1 MQQVNKNQKQY
12 DTNLPWV
19 EKYRPKNIDDVL
31 HPPIT
36 KFIND
41 LMNNDFLPHM
51 VFYGVAGTGK
61 TSTIFAIANE
71 YFQGEASKYV
81 LELNAS
87 DDRGI
92 SVVRSQIKEFCQLQ
106 IIKKQGINIK
116 YKLVI
121 LDEADALTDDAQGA
135 LRRIIETYTFNTRFC
150 LICNYLSKLI
160 DAILSRSLVIIF
172 PKISNKVM
180 KEAITK
186 ISKKENIKLSPE
198 QIRNI
203 IFTSN
208 GDLRKGINLLQNMC
222 LSDNYSA
229 IELQLSSIIKI
240 IDYIKENTLL
250 DSYNEFIKI
259 RNIENFSISDFLNK
273 LLNYILENY
282 IDNPN
287 INKCIIQ
294 LAQIEKNALIGSIE
308 KIHICA
314 IISTLKEFFSN

>member
-1 MQQVNKNQKQY
+1 MQSNR
-12 DTNLPWV
+12 DNLPWV
-19 EKYRPKNIDDVL
+19 EKYRPKNINDVL

-41 LMNNDFLPHM
+41 LMTNDYLPHM
-51 VFYGVAGTGK
+51 IFYGVAGTGK

-71 YFQGEASKYV
+71 YFKGEASKYV

-106 IIKKQGINIK
+106 IIKKPEINIK

-150 LICNYLSKLI
+150 LICNYLSRLI

-172 PKISNKVM
+172 PKISDKIM
-180 KEAITK
+180 TEAITK
-186 ISKKENIKLSPE
+186 ISVNENLKLSKE
-198 QIRNI
+198 QLKNI
-203 IFTSN
+203 IFSSN
-208 GDLRKGINLLQNMC
+208 GDLRKGINLLQNMS
-222 LSDNYSA
+222 LSDNF
-229 IELQLSSIIKI
+229 SSIGLQVTSIKYI
-240 IDYIKENTLL
+240 LDYVKKHNVKE
-250 DSYNEFIKI
+250 SYDELSKL
-259 RNIENFSISDFLNK
+259 RLVENFSMSDFLNK
-273 LLNYILENY
+273 LLNYLLENY
-282 IDNPN
+282 ITNSK
-287 INKCIIQ
+287 INKCIVN
-294 LAQIEKNALIGSIE
+294 LATIERNLLVGSIE

-314 IISTLKEFFSN
+314 ILSTLIDFQTA

>member
-1 MQQVNKNQKQY
+1 MQGKTQKQH
-12 DTNLPWV
+12 DNNLPWV
-19 EKYRPKNIDDVL
+19 EKYRPKNINDVL

-41 LMNNDFLPHM
+41 LMTNDFLPHM
-51 VFYGVAGTGK
+51 IFYGVAGTGK

-92 SVVRSQIKEFCQLQ
+92 SIVRSQIKEFCQLQ
-106 IIKKQGINIK
+106 IIKKPGINIK

-160 DAILSRSLVIIF
+160 DAISSRSLVIIF
-172 PKISNKVM
+172 PKISNKIM
-180 KEAITK
+180 KEALTK
-186 ISKKENIKLSPE
+186 ISKKENIKLTPE

-203 IFTSN
+203 IFSSS
-208 GDLRKGINLLQNMC
+208 GDLRKGINLLQNMS
-222 LSDNYSA
+222 LSDNYSS
-229 IELQLSSIIKI
+229 IELQLTSITEIFE
-240 IDYIKENTLL
+240 YIKKNTMI
-250 DSYNEFIKI
+250 DSYNKIINI

-282 IDNPN
+282 IDVPD
-287 INKCIIQ
+287 INKCIIK
-294 LAQIEKNALIGSIE
+294 LAQIEKNVLIGSIE

-314 IISTLKEFFSN
+314 IIAILKEFF

>member
-1 MQQVNKNQKQY
+1 M
-12 DTNLPWV
+12 DSIRDNLPWV
-19 EKYRPKNIDDVL
+19 EKYRPKNINDVL

-41 LMNNDFLPHM
+41 LMTNDYLPHM
-51 VFYGVAGTGK
+51 IFYGVAGTGK

-71 YFQGEASKYV
+71 YFKGEASKYV

-106 IIKKQGINIK
+106 IIKKPEINIK

-150 LICNYLSKLI
+150 LICNYLSRLI

-172 PKISNKVM
+172 PKISDKTM
-180 KEAITK
+180 TEAITK
-186 ISKKENIKLSPE
+186 ISTNENIKLTKD
-198 QIRNI
+198 QLRNI
-203 IFTSN
+203 IFSSN
-208 GDLRKGINLLQNMC
+208 GDLRKGINLLQNMS

-229 IELQLSSIIKI
+229 IGLQVVSVAHIV
-240 IDYIKENTLL
+240 DYVKSHNILE
-250 DSYNEFIKI
+250 SYNEICKI
-259 RNIENFSISDFLNK
+259 RLVENFYISDFLNK
-273 LLNYILENY
+273 LLYYLLENY
-282 IDNPN
+282 INNPKL
-287 INKCIIQ
+287 NKCIQ
-294 LAQIEKNALIGSIE
+294 KLATVERNVLIGSIE
-308 KIHICA
+308 KIHICS
-314 IISTLKEFFSN
+314 IISILKSIN

>member
-1 MQQVNKNQKQY
+1 MLSNR
-12 DTNLPWV
+12 DNLPWV
-19 EKYRPKNIDDVL
+19 EKYRPKNINDVL

-41 LMNNDFLPHM
+41 LMTNDYLPHM
-51 VFYGVAGTGK
+51 IFYGVAGTGK

-71 YFQGEASKYV
+71 YFKGEASKYV

-106 IIKKQGINIK
+106 IIKKPEINIK

-150 LICNYLSKLI
+150 LICNYLSRLI

-172 PKISNKVM
+172 PKISDKIM
-180 KEAITK
+180 TEAITK
-186 ISKKENIKLSPE
+186 ISVNENLKLSKE
-198 QIRNI
+198 QLKNI
-203 IFTSN
+203 IFSSN
-208 GDLRKGINLLQNMC
+208 GDLRKGINLLQNMS
-222 LSDNYSA
+222 LSDNF
-229 IELQLSSIIKI
+229 SSIGLQVTSIKYI
-240 IDYIKENTLL
+240 LDYVKKHNVKE
-250 DSYNEFIKI
+250 SYDELSKL
-259 RNIENFSISDFLNK
+259 RLVENFSMSDFLNK
-273 LLNYILENY
+273 LLNYLLENY
-282 IDNPN
+282 ITNSK
-287 INKCIIQ
+287 INKCIVN
-294 LAQIEKNALIGSIE
+294 LATIERNLLVGSIE

-314 IISTLKEFFSN
+314 ILSTLIDFQTA

>member
-1 MQQVNKNQKQY
+1 MNN
-12 DTNLPWV
+12 TNLPWV
-19 EKYRPKNIDDVL
+19 EKYRPKSINDVL

-41 LMNNDFLPHM
+41 LMTNDFFPHM
-51 VFYGVAGTGK
+51 IFYGIAGTGK
-61 TSTIFAIANE
+61 TSTIFAVANE
-71 YFQGEASKYV
+71 YFSGEASKYV

-106 IIKKQGINIK
+106 IITKPGINIK

-172 PKISNKVM
+172 PKISDKIM
-180 KEAITK
+180 KNAITN
-186 ISKKENIKLSPE
+186 ICKKENIELTND
-198 QIRNI
+198 QIKNI
-203 IFTSN
+203 IFISD
-208 GDLRKGINLLQNMC
+208 GDLRKGINLLQNMS
-222 LSDNYSA
+222 LSNNFLSFG
-229 IELQLSSIIKI
+229 LQLTSIKKI
-240 IDYIKENTLL
+240 IEYSKYNTIL
-250 DSYNEFIKI
+250 DIYNEFDKI
-259 RNIENFSISDFLNK
+259 RQKQNFSIPDFLNK
-273 LLNYILENY
+273 VLQYLLDTY
-282 IDNPN
+282 IDNPK
-287 INKCIIQ
+287 INNCIIK
-294 LAQIEKNALIGSIE
+294 LAQIEKNMLIGSIE

-314 IISTLKEFFSN
+314 IIATIKEFLL

>member
-1 MQQVNKNQKQY
+1 MQDN
-12 DTNLPWV
+12 NLPWV

-31 HPPIT
+31 HPPIVN
-36 KFIND
+36 FIKN
-41 LMNNDFLPHM
+41 LMTNDFFPHM
-51 VFYGVAGTGK
+51 IFYGVAGTGK

-71 YFQGEASKYV
+71 YFPDEAGKYI

-106 IIKKQGINIK
+106 IINKPGMNVK

-172 PKISNKVM
+172 PKITDKTM
-180 KEAITK
+180 KEAINK
-186 ISKKENIKLSPE
+186 ISKSENIKLSQE
-198 QIRNI
+198 QLKNI
-203 IFTSN
+203 IFSSN
-208 GDLRKGINLLQNMC
+208 GDLRKGINLLQNMS
-222 LSDNYSA
+222 LSDNFSS
-229 IELQLSSIIKI
+229 IGLQLSSIKHIYE
-240 IDYIKENTLL
+240 YIKDHT
-250 DSYNEFIKI
+250 IKESFDEIISI
-259 RNIENFSISDFLNK
+259 RKVENFSISDLLHK
-273 LLNYILENY
+273 LLQYMLEHYIT
-282 IDNPN
+282 NPR
-287 INKCIIQ
+287 INVAIIK
-294 LAQIEKNALIGSIE
+294 LAQIEKNVLIGSLE

-314 IISTLKEFFSN
+314 IIGTLQNLFN

>member
-1 MQQVNKNQKQY
+1 MESTK
-12 DTNLPWV
+12 DNLPWV
-19 EKYRPKNIDDVL
+19 EKYRPKNINEVL

-41 LMNNDFLPHM
+41 LMTNDYLPHM
-51 VFYGVAGTGK
+51 IFYGVAGTGK

-71 YFQGEASKYV
+71 YFKGEASKYV

-106 IIKKQGINIK
+106 IIKKPDIKIK

-150 LICNYLSKLI
+150 LICNYLSRLI

-172 PKISNKVM
+172 PKISDKTM
-180 KEAITK
+180 TEAITK
-186 ISKKENIKLSPE
+186 ISTNENIKLTKD
-198 QIRNI
+198 QLRNI
-203 IFTSN
+203 IFSSN
-208 GDLRKGINLLQNMC
+208 GDLRKGINLLQNMS

-229 IELQLSSIIKI
+229 VGLQVASVAHIV
-240 IDYIKENTLL
+240 DYVKTHNVQ
-250 DSYNEFIKI
+250 DSYNEICKV
-259 RNIENFSISDFLNK
+259 RLIENFSISDFLNK
-273 LLNYILENY
+273 LLYYLLENY
-282 IDNPN
+282 ITNPN
-287 INKCIIQ
+287 LNKCIQ
-294 LAQIEKNALIGSIE
+294 KLATIERNVLIGSIE

-314 IISTLKEFFSN
+314 IISILKVISH

>member
-1 MQQVNKNQKQY
+1 MYSKNNKTN
-12 DTNLPWV
+12 DNLPWV
-19 EKYRPKNIDDVL
+19 EKYRPKNINDVL

-41 LMNNDFLPHM
+41 LMTNDFLPHM
-51 VFYGVAGTGK
+51 IFYGVAGTGK

-71 YFQGEASKYV
+71 YFQGEANKYV

-106 IIKKQGINIK
+106 IIKKPGINIK

-172 PKISNKVM
+172 PKISSKTM
-180 KEAITK
+180 KEALTK
-186 ISKKENIKLSPE
+186 ISKKENIKLTTD
-198 QIRNI
+198 QLKNI
-203 IFTSN
+203 IFSSN
-208 GDLRKGINLLQNMC
+208 GDLRKGINLLQNMS
-222 LSDNYSA
+222 LSDNFSS
-229 IELQLSSIIKI
+229 IELQLSSITHLIEFIK
-240 IDYIKENTLL
+240 KNTLIE
-250 DSYNEFIKI
+250 SYNEIIKI
-259 RNIENFSISDFLNK
+259 HQIENFSVSDFLNK
-273 LLNYILENY
+273 LLNYILEYY
-282 IDNPN
+282 IDKPN
-287 INKCIIQ
+287 INKCIIK
-294 LAQIEKNALIGSIE
+294 LAVIEKNVLIGSLE

-314 IISTLKEFFSN
+314 IIATLKNFFSI

>member
-1 MQQVNKNQKQY
+1 MYSKNIKSN
-12 DTNLPWV
+12 DNLPWV
-19 EKYRPKNIDDVL
+19 EKYRPKNINDVL

-41 LMNNDFLPHM
+41 LMTNDFLPHM
-51 VFYGVAGTGK
+51 IFYGVAGTGK

-106 IIKKQGINIK
+106 IIKKAGINIK

-172 PKISNKVM
+172 PKISNKTM

-186 ISKKENIKLSPE
+186 ISKKENIKLTND
-198 QIRNI
+198 QIKNI
-203 IFTSN
+203 IFSSN
-208 GDLRKGINLLQNMC
+208 GDLRKGINLLQNMS
-222 LSDNYSA
+222 LSDNFSS
-229 IELQLSSIIKI
+229 IELQLTSIMHLIEFIK
-240 IDYIKENTLL
+240 KNSLL
-250 DSYNEFIKI
+250 DSYNEIIKI
-259 RNIENFSISDFLNK
+259 HQVEHFSVSDFLNK
-273 LLNYILENY
+273 ILTYILEHY
-282 IDNPN
+282 IDVVN
-287 INKCIIQ
+287 INKCIIK
-294 LAQIEKNALIGSIE
+294 LAIIEKNVLIGSLE

-314 IISTLKEFFSN
+314 IIATLKEFF

>member
-1 MQQVNKNQKQY
+1 MLSNR
-12 DTNLPWV
+12 DNLPWV
-19 EKYRPKNIDDVL
+19 EKYRPKNINDVL

-41 LMNNDFLPHM
+41 LMTNDYLPHM
-51 VFYGVAGTGK
+51 IFYGVAGTGK

-71 YFQGEASKYV
+71 YFKGEASKYV

-106 IIKKQGINIK
+106 IIKKPEINIK

-150 LICNYLSKLI
+150 LICNYLSRLI

-172 PKISNKVM
+172 PKISDKIM
-180 KEAITK
+180 TEAITK
-186 ISKKENIKLSPE
+186 ISVNENLKLSKE
-198 QIRNI
+198 QLKNI
-203 IFTSN
+203 IFSSN
-208 GDLRKGINLLQNMC
+208 GDLRKGINLLQNMS
-222 LSDNYSA
+222 LSDNF
-229 IELQLSSIIKI
+229 SSIGLQVTSIKYI
-240 IDYIKENTLL
+240 LDYVKRHNVKE
-250 DSYNEFIKI
+250 SYDELSKL
-259 RNIENFSISDFLNK
+259 RLVENFSMSDFLNK
-273 LLNYILENY
+273 LLNYLLENY
-282 IDNPN
+282 ITNSK
-287 INKCIIQ
+287 INKCIVN
-294 LAQIEKNALIGSIE
+294 LATIERNLLVGSIE

-314 IISTLKEFFSN
+314 ILSTLIDFQTA

>member
-1 MQQVNKNQKQY
+1 MYSKNIKSN
-12 DTNLPWV
+12 DNLPWV
-19 EKYRPKNIDDVL
+19 EKYRPKNINDVL

-41 LMNNDFLPHM
+41 LMTNDFLPHM
-51 VFYGVAGTGK
+51 IFYGVAGTGK

-106 IIKKQGINIK
+106 IIKKAGINIK

-172 PKISNKVM
+172 PKISNKTM

-186 ISKKENIKLSPE
+186 ISKKENIKLTND
-198 QIRNI
+198 QIKNI
-203 IFTSN
+203 IFSSN
-208 GDLRKGINLLQNMC
+208 GDLRKGINLLQNMS
-222 LSDNYSA
+222 LSDNFSS
-229 IELQLSSIIKI
+229 IELQLTSIMHLIEFIK
-240 IDYIKENTLL
+240 KNSLL
-250 DSYNEFIKI
+250 DSYNEIIKI
-259 RNIENFSISDFLNK
+259 HQVEHFSVSDFLNK
-273 LLNYILENY
+273 ILTYILEHY
-282 IDNPN
+282 IDVIN
-287 INKCIIQ
+287 INKCIIK
-294 LAQIEKNALIGSIE
+294 LAIIEKNVLIGSLE

-314 IISTLKEFFSN
+314 IIATLKEFF

>member
-1 MQQVNKNQKQY
+1 MESTK
-12 DTNLPWV
+12 DNLPWV
-19 EKYRPKNIDDVL
+19 EKYRPKNINEVL

-41 LMNNDFLPHM
+41 LMTNDYLPHM
-51 VFYGVAGTGK
+51 IFYGVAGTGK

-71 YFQGEASKYV
+71 YFKGEASKYV

-106 IIKKQGINIK
+106 IIKKPDIKIK

-150 LICNYLSKLI
+150 LICNYLSRLI

-172 PKISNKVM
+172 PKISDKTM
-180 KEAITK
+180 TEAISK
-186 ISKKENIKLSPE
+186 ISVNENIKLTKD
-198 QIRNI
+198 QLRNI
-203 IFTSN
+203 IFSSN
-208 GDLRKGINLLQNMC
+208 GDLRKGINLLQNMS

-229 IELQLSSIIKI
+229 VGLQVASVAHIVDFVK
-240 IDYIKENTLL
+240 THTVQ
-250 DSYNEFIKI
+250 DSYNEICKV
-259 RNIENFSISDFLNK
+259 RLIENFSISDFLNK
-273 LLNYILENY
+273 LLYYLLENY
-282 IDNPN
+282 ITNPN
-287 INKCIIQ
+287 LNKCIQ
-294 LAQIEKNALIGSIE
+294 KLATIERNVLIGSIE

-314 IISTLKEFFSN
+314 IISILKAISH

>member
-1 MQQVNKNQKQY
+1 MYSKNIKSN
-12 DTNLPWV
+12 DNLPWV
-19 EKYRPKNIDDVL
+19 EKYRPKNINDVL

-41 LMNNDFLPHM
+41 LMTNDFLPHM
-51 VFYGVAGTGK
+51 IFYGVAGTGK

-106 IIKKQGINIK
+106 IIKKAGINIK

-172 PKISNKVM
+172 PKISSKTM
-180 KEAITK
+180 KEALTK
-186 ISKKENIKLSPE
+186 ISKKENIKLTND
-198 QIRNI
+198 QIKNI
-203 IFTSN
+203 IFSSN
-208 GDLRKGINLLQNMC
+208 GDLRKGINLLQNMS
-222 LSDNYSA
+222 LSDNFSS
-229 IELQLSSIIKI
+229 IELQLTSIMHLIEFIK
-240 IDYIKENTLL
+240 KNSLL
-250 DSYNEFIKI
+250 DSYNEIIKI
-259 RNIENFSISDFLNK
+259 HQVEHFCVSDFLNK
-273 LLNYILENY
+273 ILTYILEHY
-282 IDNPN
+282 IDVVN
-287 INKCIIQ
+287 INKCIIK
-294 LAQIEKNALIGSIE
+294 LAIIEKNVLIGSLE

-314 IISTLKEFFSN
+314 IIATLKEFF

>member
-1 MQQVNKNQKQY
+1 MQSNR
-12 DTNLPWV
+12 DNLPWV
-19 EKYRPKNIDDVL
+19 EKYRPKNINDVL

-41 LMNNDFLPHM
+41 LMTNDYLPHM
-51 VFYGVAGTGK
+51 IFYGVAGTGK

-71 YFQGEASKYV
+71 YFKGEASKYV

-106 IIKKQGINIK
+106 IIKKPEINIK

-150 LICNYLSKLI
+150 LICNYLSRLI

-172 PKISNKVM
+172 PKISDKIM
-180 KEAITK
+180 TEAITK
-186 ISKKENIKLSPE
+186 ISKNENMKLSKD
-198 QIRNI
+198 QLKNI
-203 IFTSN
+203 IFSSN
-208 GDLRKGINLLQNMC
+208 GDLRKGINLLQNMS
-222 LSDNYSA
+222 LSDNF
-229 IELQLSSIIKI
+229 SSIGLQVTSIKYI
-240 IDYIKENTLL
+240 LDYVKKHNVKE
-250 DSYNEFIKI
+250 SYDELSKL
-259 RNIENFSISDFLNK
+259 RLVENFSMSDFLNK
-273 LLNYILENY
+273 LLNYLLENY
-282 IDNPN
+282 ITNSK
-287 INKCIIQ
+287 INKCIVN
-294 LAQIEKNALIGSIE
+294 LATIERNLLVGSIE

-314 IISTLKEFFSN
+314 ILSTLIDFQTA

>member
-1 MQQVNKNQKQY
+1 MQSNR
-12 DTNLPWV
+12 DNLPWV
-19 EKYRPKNIDDVL
+19 EKYRPKNINDVL

-41 LMNNDFLPHM
+41 LMTNDYLPHM
-51 VFYGVAGTGK
+51 IFYGVAGTGK

-71 YFQGEASKYV
+71 YFKGEASKYV

-106 IIKKQGINIK
+106 IIKKPEINIK

-150 LICNYLSKLI
+150 LICNYLSRLI

-172 PKISNKVM
+172 PKISYKIM
-180 KEAITK
+180 TEAITK
-186 ISKKENIKLSPE
+186 ISKNENMKLSKD
-198 QIRNI
+198 QLKNI
-203 IFTSN
+203 IFSSN
-208 GDLRKGINLLQNMC
+208 GDLRKGINLLQNMS
-222 LSDNYSA
+222 LSDNF
-229 IELQLSSIIKI
+229 SSIGLQVTSIKYI
-240 IDYIKENTLL
+240 LDYVKKHNVKE
-250 DSYNEFIKI
+250 SYDELSKL
-259 RNIENFSISDFLNK
+259 RLVENFSMSDFLNK
-273 LLNYILENY
+273 LLNYLLENY
-282 IDNPN
+282 ITNSK
-287 INKCIIQ
+287 INKCIVN
-294 LAQIEKNALIGSIE
+294 LATIERNLLVGSIE

-314 IISTLKEFFSN
+314 ILSTLIDFQTA

>member
-1 MQQVNKNQKQY
+1 MQNNKSQKQH
-12 DTNLPWV
+12 DINLPWV
-19 EKYRPKNIDDVL
+19 EKYRPKSINEVL

-36 KFIND
+36 KFIHD
-41 LMNNDFLPHM
+41 LMTNDFLPHM
-51 VFYGVAGTGK
+51 IFYGVAGTGK

-106 IIKKQGINIK
+106 IIKKPGINVK

-172 PKISNKVM
+172 PKITNKVM

-186 ISKKENIKLSPE
+186 ITKKENIKLTPD

-203 IFTSN
+203 IFSSN
-208 GDLRKGINLLQNMC
+208 GDLRKGINLLQNMS
-222 LSDNYSA
+222 LSDNFSS
-229 IELQLSSIIKI
+229 IELQLSSIVNI
-240 IDYIKENTLL
+240 IEYIKKNTLF
-250 DSYNEFIKI
+250 DAYNEIIKL
-259 RNIENFSISDFLNK
+259 RNVENFSISDFLNK
-273 LLNYILENY
+273 VLSYILEKY
-282 IDNPN
+282 IDIPN
-287 INKCIIQ
+287 IHLCIIK

-314 IISTLKEFFSN
+314 IISCLKEFFYI